1 MAKLMYT
8 AITSLDGYV
17 ADAEGNFDWSAPDDE
32 VHTFVNDLERS
43 VGTYLYG
50 RKLYDVMAAWE
61 TMHQGDDE
69 LPAVMRDYTAIWQA
83 ADKIVYSN
91 TLAEPKSRRTRIER
105 SFDPDAVRALK
116 ETASANLS
124 IGGPHLAAQALAA
137 GLVDEVQVF
146 VSPVA
151 VGGGT
156 SFLPQGLRLELQLTD
171 EYAFRN
177 GVVYLGYRLRHS
189 RQSP

>member
-1 MAKLMYT
+1 MAKLIYS

-17 ADAEGNFDWSAPDDE
+17 ADAEGTFDWSAPDDE

-50 RKLYDVMAAWE
+50 RKVYEVMLAWE
-61 TMHQGDDE
+61 TMHHGDDD
-69 LPAVMRDYTAIWQA
+69 LPAVIRDYTAIWQA
-83 ADKIVYSN
+83 ADKIVYSR
-91 TLAEPKSRRTRIER
+91 TLAEPASRRTRIER
-105 SFDPDAVRALK
+105 TFDADAVRALK
-116 ETASANLS
+116 ETASGSLS

-137 GLVDEVQVF
+137 GLVDEVRQF
-146 VSPVA
+146 ISPVV

-156 SFLPQGLRLELQLTD
+156 SFLPDGLRLDLDLAD

-177 GVVYLGYRLRHS
+177 GVVYLGYRV
-189 RQSP
+189 RQ